1 MRSVRSLTN
10 YGGEQLPSEVWTKID
25 YIERQAKGN
34 KKPEP
39 TPVSKPEGQDLAKPV
54 KPRRNKKLDKAVKA
68 DLRKRNIGG
77 N

>member
-10 YGGEQLPSEVWTKID
+10 YGGEQLPPEVWQKID
-25 YIERQAKGN
+25 YIERETKGRQ
-34 KKPEP
+34 KPEP
-39 TPVSKPEGQDLAKPV
+39 TPVAKPEGQDLAKPV
-54 KPRRNKKLDKAVKA
+54 KPRRNKKFDKAVKA

>member
-1 MRSVRSLTN
+1 MVRSITN
-10 YGGEQLPSEVWTKID
+10 YGGELLPPEVINRID
-25 YIERQAKGN
+25 YMEREPKGN